1 MSTEKT
7 YLKKDTTAG
16 NSESTDVVVI
26 EKISIY
32 QNRFLIVAGSLLAT
46 WFVIV
51 AAGKRNGGQHFES
64 IAAYETEVGVGGGG
78 AVDSIVPVTSTDSAL
93 NMDIFGIANSDSS
106 CVGRYHLCAGAGRG
120 NCCEG
125 LECDGPL
132 FGTCQLS
139 CNLLPAPWSGVS
151 GDTDRI
157 DFQTCWKNGPNES
170 QGLCYTNNEPYFS
183 DLVGV
188 HCKPKGSEWQ
198 TISNHKVYRANCGT
212 QCTSLVLNH

>member
-7 YLKKDTTAG
+7 HLKKDTAAG
-16 NSESTDVVVI
+16 NSESSDVVVI

-32 QNRFLIVAGSLLAT
+32 QNRFLIVVGSLLAT

-51 AAGKRNGGQHFES
+51 AVAGKRNGGQHFES

-106 CVGRYHLCAGAGRG
+106 CVVRYHLCAGAGRG
-120 NCCEG
+120 NCCKG

-139 CNLLPAPWSGVS
+139 NCAKR
-151 GDTDRI
+151 TH
-157 DFQTCWKNGPNES
+157 TCAGFGEGNCCDGCACMYNPMFGIPG
-170 QGLCYTNNEPYFS
+170 QG
-183 DLVGV
+183 
-188 HCKPKGSEWQ
+188 
-198 TISNHKVYRANCGT
+198 
-212 QCTSLVLNH
+212 QCCELSSLDDDNS